1 MKIQFCSDLHLE
13 FAANQKWLQ
22 KNPIPALA
30 ETLII
35 AGDTFYLGRDYSK
48 LDVIKKMADDFKQVY
63 LIQGNHEF
71 YGGYDFDWAGRSF
84 TEMIF
89 DNVQMV
95 NNQVIEK
102 EGIQLIFSTMWSQI
116 NNNIR
121 EVTKFMADF
130 RLIQKRTERINV
142 HDYNKAHAAC
152 FEFLEEAV
160 AKAGK
165 KIVVTHHLPSASC
178 NVKEFKNSPINEGF
192 MVDKTAFISD
202 SEIDYWIYGHS
213 HRNKAD
219 FEINGTKMVTNQLG
233 YTEFS
238 EGYGFNASRV
248 IEI

>member
-1 MKIQFCSDLHLE
+1 MKIQICSDLHLE

-63 LIQGNHEF
+63 LIPGNHEF

-84 TEMIF
+84 SESIF
-89 DNVQMV
+89 DNVKMV
-95 NNQVIEK
+95 NNQVIEQ
-102 EGIQLIFSTMWSQI
+102 EDVQLIFSTMWSQI
-116 NNNIR
+116 NINVR

-130 RLIQKRTERINV
+130 RLIQKRTERIHV
-142 HDYNKAHAAC
+142 DDYNAAHASC
-152 FEFLEEAV
+152 FEFLEEAI
-160 AKAGK
+160 AAPGK
-165 KIVVTHHLPSASC
+165 KVVVTHHLPSSSC

-192 MVDKTAFISD
+192 MIDKTTFISD
-202 SEIDYWIYGHS
+202 SDINYWIYGHS
-213 HRNKAD
+213 HRNKAE

-233 YTEFS
+233 YTDYS
-238 EGYGFNASRV
+238 EGHGFSSSKLIN
-248 IEI
+248 I

>member
-63 LIQGNHEF
+63 IIPGNHEF
-71 YGGYDFDWAGRSF
+71 YGGYDFDWAGKSF
-84 TEMIF
+84 TETIF

-95 NNQVIEK
+95 NNHVIEQ

-142 HDYNKAHAAC
+142 NDYNEAHAAC

-238 EGYGFNASRV
+238 EGHEFNLSKTIA
-248 IEI
+248 I